1 MIETF
6 KEICRMTQPQLKAHL
21 RKELVKAKYDPI
33 CREGFLCAQ
42 GNVPVLLVAHLDTVH
57 KEKCVDIEQKDEYT
71 LTSPQGIGGDDRCG
85 VFIIMNIIKELNC
98 SVLFCEDEETG
109 EQGARKFANSDFIK
123 YLNVNY
129 IIEFDRKGFEDAV
142 FYKCDNKEFTDFI
155 LHNTPFK
162 KATGTFSDI
171 SVIAPAAKIAAVNL
185 SSGYYN
191 AHHTTEYVDFADMMN
206 TIEVAKDLIKTESKK
221 FEYVAAPVA
230 SQMSFFD
237 GGYGNF
243 FDGKRNQTTY
253 ESPVRGRFSGIN
265 FNLVELEVVWVD
277 DNGEEWS
284 NTSVGKSKA
293 EALANFFIENPD
305 VCFNMIED
313 YNFF

>member
-1 MIETF
+1 MIESF
-6 KEICRMTQPQLKAHL
+6 KEICRMTQSQLKAHL
-21 RKELVKAKYDPI
+21 RKELVKAKYDPV
-33 CREGFLCAQ
+33 CHDGFLFAN

-57 KEKCVDIEQKDEYT
+57 KKQCVDITNIGKHT

-85 VFIIMNIIKELNC
+85 VFIIMEIIKELNC

-109 EQGARKFANSDFIK
+109 GKGASKFACSKIINS
-123 YLNVNY
+123 LNVNY
-129 IIEFDRKGFEDAV
+129 IIEFDRMGSRDAV
-142 FYKCDNKEFTDFI
+142 FYKCDNDKFTEFV
-155 LHNTPFK
+155 LQNTGFE
-162 KATGTFSDI
+162 KARGTFSDI

-191 AHHTTEYVDFADMMN
+191 AHTINESVDFIDVIN
-206 TIEVAKDLIKTESKK
+206 TIEVAKSLIQTESPK
-221 FEYVAAPVA
+221 FEYIAEKQ
-230 SQMSFFD
+230 SNQMSFFD

-284 NTSVGKSKA
+284 NTSAGESKA
-293 EALANFFIENPD
+293 EAFANFFIENPD

-313 YNFF
+313 YNFY